1 MNEQVHEI
9 EEQPLE
15 QIQSEVEDQE
25 SSPVSYEIVTYPA
38 DYTLEGL
45 VNKYK
50 KGGIEIRGFQRKF
63 VWSIK
68 QSSRLIESF
77 LLGLPVPAIF
87 LFTDPK
93 SKNKQIVVD
102 GQQRLMSV
110 VYFFEGFFG
119 EEQKGQRTVFKL
131 IGLNKNSPYF
141 EKTYSDLESYDEG
154 AFNNL
159 NDSVLRAFVIKQ
171 LTPPDDSSMYN
182 IFERLNTGGTQL
194 VGQEIRNC
202 IYYGEFN
209 NLLIRLNKLPKWRE
223 IFGTKIE
230 DKRQRDV
237 ELILRFFALYYD
249 ESEYEKP
256 MKDFLSEFMKKHKD
270 DLDQQLSVFEK
281 LFEETTK
288 IIHKNLK
295 KRPFHIRKGIN
306 AAVFDSV
313 YVAFARHLNSIP
325 EDINDRYNNLIVS
338 QDYLQRV
345 TSATTDDV
353 VVTKR
358 IELAEEKLFG

>member
-1 MNEQVHEI
+1 MNETMQE

-15 QIQSEVEDQE
+15 EIPSEEEDRD
-25 SSPVSYEIVTYPA
+25 SVPVSYEIVTYPA
-38 DYTLEGL
+38 DFTLEGL
-45 VNKYK
+45 VNKFN
-50 KGGIEIRGFQRKF
+50 KGAIEIRGFQRKF
-63 VWSIK
+63 VWTIK

-93 SKNKQIVVD
+93 TNKQIVVD
-102 GQQRLMSV
+102 GQQRLMSII
-110 VYFFEGFFG
+110 YFFEGLFG

-131 IGLNKNSPYF
+131 QGLNKKSPFY
-141 EKTYSDLESYDEG
+141 EKSYSDLENYNEP
-154 AFNNL
+154 AFNKI

-171 LTPPDDSSMYN
+171 LSPPDDDSSMYN

-209 NLLIRLNKLPKWRE
+209 NLLINLNKLVTWRD
-223 IFGTKIE
+223 IFGNKTE

-237 ELILRFFALYYD
+237 ELILRFLALFYNRNKYK
-249 ESEYEKP
+249 KP
-256 MKDFLSEFMKKHKD
+256 MKDFLSDFMKDHKD
-270 DLDQQLSVFEK
+270 HKEINLISCES
-281 LFEETTK
+281 LFNDTTN
-288 IIHKNLK
+288 IIHRSLG

-313 YVAFARHLNSIP
+313 YVAFAINRKNIAD
-325 EDINDRYNNLIVS
+325 DISKRYKELIKNDKYLKLVS
-338 QDYLQRV
+338 
-345 TSATTDDV
+345 SATTDEEV
-353 VVTKR
+353 VRER
-358 IELAEEKLFG
+358 IALAEKHLFG